1 MLAWFIF
8 GFMCALVILC
18 ILAYFKFMSLHKA
31 VKRAWLRLDVSL
43 KNRRDMLPNLSLI
56 AAAFDQEDR
65 SFSAELN
72 MLKEKVFLCN
82 NIDSRISCEEEISK
96 HLRQLFTLA
105 CKSPDFA
112 KDEHF
117 QHIRKKLSSLEGRV
131 QSCKKRYNSAVRDF
145 NTLADI
151 FPLSIIAKIL
161 EFGKFTYFDFENSL

>member
-1 MLAWFIF
+1 MIIWFIF
-8 GFMCALVILC
+8 GFMCAFVILC
-18 ILAYFKFMSLHKA
+18 VLAYFKFLSLHKT
-31 VKRAWLRLDVSL
+31 VKRTWLRLDISL

-65 SFSAELN
+65 SFSTELN
-72 MLKEKVFLCN
+72 HLKEKILFCN
-82 NIDSRISCEEEISK
+82 DIEKRIRCEEEISK

-105 CKSPDFA
+105 CKSPDF
-112 KDEHF
+112 KQDEHF

-151 FPLSIIAKIL
+151 FPLNIIVNVL
-161 EFGKFTYFDFENSL
+161 EFKRFSYFDFENSL